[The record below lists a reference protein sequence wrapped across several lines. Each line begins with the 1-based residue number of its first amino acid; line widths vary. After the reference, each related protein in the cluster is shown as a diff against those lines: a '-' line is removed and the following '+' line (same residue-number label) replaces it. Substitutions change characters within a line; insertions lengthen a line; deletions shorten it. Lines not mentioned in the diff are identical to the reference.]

1 MRFSVFTTFATVAI
15 AGLASALSSN
25 PITAPLGS
33 AVLTAGQAYTIT
45 WNPTDGNIVTL
56 LLREGTDENNL
67 DTVEIIADN
76 LPNNGAFIWVPS
88 PDLKGSTDYAVQIIS
103 ANPETNNFS
112 PRFKINSNGKGIS
125 STTLMP
131 STTRVA
137 TATAKATG
145 KPKVVSSGAAEAT
158 SVDIDSVLAEESAA
172 ASGATGAAQP
182 TSSTLV
188 GAAGRVSVGSGN
200 FGMFG
205 LVGGMMLVGAGMVL
219 M

>member
-1 MRFSVFTTFATVAI
+1 MRFSVFTTFAAVAV
-15 AGLASALSSN
+15 AGLASALSNN

-33 AVLTAGQAYTIT
+33 AVLTAGQAFTIT

-56 LLREGTDENNL
+56 LLREGTDESNL
-67 DTVEIIADN
+67 DTVEIIASN

-88 PDLKGSTDYAVQIIS
+88 KDLKGSVDYAVLIIS

-137 TATAKATG
+137 TATAHATG

-158 SVDIDSVLAEESAA
+158 SVDVDSVLAEESAA
-172 ASGATGAAQP
+172 ASGATGVAQP
-182 TSSTLV
+182 TTLV
-188 GAAGRVSVGSGN
+188 GAAGRTTVGSGS
-200 FGMFG
+200 FGIFG
-205 LVGGMMLVGAGMVL
+205 LVGGMVLAGAGLVL
-219 M
+219 V